1 MGETPAVLMVAHGR
15 NRGAARR
22 QGKQADSE
30 ISDRASSS
38 ATWIAPQPKWGARKR
53 ARAPSPVQQP
63 GLPGLRKNAPSRLE
77 RRTAAMPD
85 LTVAEIRDEALVY
98 LDRDVK
104 ASTTH
109 ESDDSRL
116 RNITRWL
123 ASWGLRP
130 FPPTLASVKALAAS
144 LKAGSYR
151 SAHVYLAVYKV
162 EAQRRG
168 YPVDV
173 LMGRHLQDYKR
184 SCLRGI
190 GGPVRPR
197 PLPLD
202 RLGSLPSSR
211 DEWVHEGPVNPRAAV
226 LCGSWR
232 LCKKQGPI

>member
-1 MGETPAVLMVAHGR
+1 
-15 NRGAARR
+15 
-22 QGKQADSE
+22 
-30 ISDRASSS
+30 
-38 ATWIAPQPKWGARKR
+38 
-53 ARAPSPVQQP
+53 
-63 GLPGLRKNAPSRLE
+63 
-77 RRTAAMPD
+77 MPD

-226 LCGSWR
+226 LCGSWWLCREIELATARAR
-232 LCKKQGPI
+232 LVELNLSSTPRSVTWRLPTSKTDPDALGTWHGEVPQVHLQ